1 MNYLGTDL
9 RVVGTRPVRPDG
21 VDKVTGRAM
30 FGADMVLP
38 GMLWGKV
45 KRSPHAHARIVA
57 IDASKALKLP
67 GVRAVITA
75 ADLPNIESEE
85 AFVGEGPMNF
95 RDLSRNC
102 MARDKALY
110 EGHAVAAVAAISQA
124 ICDEALALID
134 VKYEVLPYVIDVE
147 DAMKD
152 DAPVLHEDLFTAN
165 VEPKPTK
172 PSNIAKR
179 VYFNKGDVEAGF
191 READVIV
198 EGRYTTEPV
207 HQAYIEPHACLCS
220 YGADGQCTV
229 FSSSQG
235 HFMVRSYVAKLLGI
249 DISNIRCTPAEIGGG
264 FGGKTLVYLEP
275 LALALSKKCGRPVK
289 MQMTREEVFRAS
301 GPTSGATMEVKL
313 GAKKDGTIVAA
324 KHVLKYQAGAF
335 PGSPIQPGCMCGFA
349 MYDLP
354 NIEVLGYDVVSNR
367 PKVAA
372 YRAPGAPIAS
382 FAVECALDDLARKLG
397 MDPIEIREKNG
408 AKSGTKTHY
417 GPTHQNIGY
426 LATLEAAKNSAHWKS
441 PLKPGQ
447 GRGIATGF
455 WFNIG
460 GESSAA
466 VHVAEDGTVVAVSG
480 SPDIG
485 GSRASI
491 GMMVAEA
498 LQIPAEKVRTIVA
511 DTASIGF
518 THVTGGSRVTFATG
532 MAATMAAEK
541 VVDQLKQRAAMI
553 WDITPD
559 AVDWRDGQAF
569 PAGTNAGAFEP
580 LSLAEIALK
589 AARTGGP
596 VTSEVSVNAQGAG
609 PGFGA
614 HICDVEVDKETGQ
627 VTIVRYTAVQDVGRA
642 IHPSYVEGQIQG
654 GAVQGIGWALNEEYI
669 YDKDGKMDN
678 PGFLDYRCPVASDLP
693 MIEAILVEVPNPRH
707 PFGARGVGEVP
718 IIPPMAAVGN
728 AIRDAIGLR
737 LASLPMSPP
746 KVRKALDMANGDDC
760 CRGSSCRATL
770 AGGSPAARRNSRWRL
785 QPFGAWC
792 WNWTSGF
799 PAWGSRWRRGWRWR
813 SMVRSSRTRMRRS
826 CGRRARSC

>member
-1 MNYLGTDL
+1 MNYVGTDL

-45 KRSPHAHARIVA
+45 KRSPHAHARIVS

-67 GVRAVITA
+67 GVRAVVTA
-75 ADLPNIESEE
+75 ADFPDIPSEE

-102 MARDKALY
+102 LARDKALY
-110 EGHAVAAVAAISQA
+110 EGHAVAAVAAASQA
-124 ICDEALALID
+124 ICDEALELID
-134 VKYEVLPYVIDVE
+134 VKYEVLPYVIDV
-147 DAMKD
+147 DAAMAD
-152 DAPVLHEDLFTAN
+152 DAPVLHDDLFTAN
-165 VEPKPTK
+165 LEPKPTK

-179 VYFNKGDVEAGF
+179 VYFHKGNVEDGF
-191 READVIV
+191 KQAEVIV
-198 EGRYTTEPV
+198 EGHYTTEPV

-229 FSSSQG
+229 YSSSQG

-275 LALALSKKCGRPVK
+275 VALALSKKCGRPVK

-301 GPTSGATMEVKL
+301 GPTSGATMDVKL

-354 NIEVLGYDVVSNR
+354 NIEVIGYDVVSNR

-417 GPTHQNIGY
+417 GPTHQNIGF

-491 GMMVAEA
+491 GMMVAET

-541 VVDQLKQRAAMI
+541 VVEQLKQRAAMI

-559 AVDWRDGQAF
+559 AVDWRDGAAH

-654 GAVQGIGWALNEEYI
+654 GAAQGIGWALNEEYI
-669 YDKDGKMDN
+669 YDKNGKMDN

-728 AIRDAIGLR
+728 AIRDAVGLR
-737 LASLPMSPP
+737 MQSLPMSPP
-746 KVRKALDMANGDDC
+746 KVRKALDMANGDD
-760 CRGSSCRATL
+760 
-770 AGGSPAARRNSRWRL
+770 
-785 QPFGAWC
+785 
-792 WNWTSGF
+792 
-799 PAWGSRWRRGWRWR
+799 
-813 SMVRSSRTRMRRS
+813 
-826 CGRRARSC
+826 